1 MKKYAYLGSSTGEKF
16 CIKGIDVYKYRWLM
30 EGDCVIVTDPK
41 TKKPRSFSVYKIRVG
56 DSDMRFIAGE
66 LSDGST
72 GFYEYGQ

>member
-1 MKKYAYLGSSTGEKF
+1 
-16 CIKGIDVYKYRWLM
+16 M

-72 GFYEYGQ
+72 GFYEYEP